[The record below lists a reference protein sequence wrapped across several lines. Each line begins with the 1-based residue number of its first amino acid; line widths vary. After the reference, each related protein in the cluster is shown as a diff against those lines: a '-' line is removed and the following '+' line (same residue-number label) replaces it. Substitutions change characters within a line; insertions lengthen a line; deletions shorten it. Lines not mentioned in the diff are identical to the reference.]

1 MPALRGH
8 HLICLHFF
16 NGEGYTPEFITN
28 LQSMLR
34 SAASNMI
41 EVVSGTDDIC
51 RECPYKKGTSC
62 RYTDNAEQEIRDMDV
77 AALRLLHL
85 SIGDNT
91 NWEEMRSNIPTIFHK
106 WYRNYCEDCD
116 WKKTCEDNSFFKE
129 NMQHEIKG

>member
-34 SAASNMI
+34 SAVLNMI

-51 RECPYKKGTSC
+51 RKCPYKKGPSC

-91 NWEEMRSNIPTIFHK
+91 DWEKIRSKIPTIFHK
-106 WYRNYCEDCD
+106 WYHNYCEDCD
-116 WKKTCEDNSFFKE
+116 WKKACEESSFFKE
-129 NMQHEIKG
+129 NMQREIRG